1 MAAGSA
7 QVYDLS
13 PVRPDGWFDEVLKQ
27 SEDFEKACEII
38 GRNTLGLALIA
49 GARILSLTGNPH
61 GQDLTTVE
69 FGIGED
75 PTVLQV
81 PLPQFRETIAQRL
94 LTPIQN
100 QSLPEDPDTE
110 ALQAH
115 IGGRYMLAASLFH
128 VEALELKHE
137 LGLSE
142 ITLEFNELRHVLSL
156 DDFREVLDE
165 RVRSELGLGRQ
176 DDAAID
182 LALVAQAEGANAR
195 GDWSATIAMLNP
207 WLGPISTLLRTGE
220 GESLGEDV
228 HGRLSTSLELLS
240 AAYAKLGELDAANE
254 VLRLGVQWAGESGK
268 AGSLFLMLGRASVDG
283 EKHGEAIGLLR
294 RAIRLG
300 AEERDALPLLARS
313 LAARDQNFG
322 SDSLCRAGARAWRG
336 RPRGEGGESRSRRT
350 SWGRLAAVSGLDERH
365 VVAALL
371 CLRGF
376 VPYRFGCRAFFC
388 RSIREP
394 LVPLRCCCRPTP
406 RFWGAPT
413 TNFPN
418 ISETRMGRARR
429 RGDLEER
436 RRCGQ

>member
-1 MAAGSA
+1 MATGSA

-27 SEDFEKACEII
+27 SQDFEKACEII

-49 GARILSLTGNPH
+49 GARILSLTGNPQ

-75 PTVLQV
+75 PTVRQV
-81 PLPQFRETIAQRL
+81 ALPQFRETIAQRL
-94 LTPIQN
+94 LTPLQN
-100 QSLPEDPDTE
+100 QSLPKDPDTE

-176 DDAAID
+176 DDDAID

-207 WLGPISTLLRTGE
+207 WLTPISTLLRAGKA
-220 GESLGEDV
+220 ESLGEDV

-240 AAYAKLGELDAANE
+240 AAYAKLGELNAANE

-313 LAARDQNFG
+313 LAARDQN
-322 SDSLCRAGARAWRG
+322 
-336 RPRGEGGESRSRRT
+336 
-350 SWGRLAAVSGLDERH
+350 LAAIVCAERARELGADARE
-365 VVAALL
+365 VKAVKAALDARL
-371 CLRGF
+371 GD
-376 VPYRFGCRAFFC
+376 AW
-388 RSIREP
+388 
-394 LVPLRCCCRPTP
+394 P
-406 RFWGAPT
+406 RFQAWMSGT
-413 TNFPN
+413 
-418 ISETRMGRARR
+418 E
-429 RGDLEER
+429 
-436 RRCGQ
+436 